1 MAINPLLSTMSSILP
16 GLVSGAVLIDIILNL
31 QTLGPVLMRAT
42 LAQDMYLA
50 GSITLILSAMTV
62 IGALLGDL
70 LLAVADPRIR
80 FGRAGR

>member
-1 MAINPLLSTMSSILP
+1 
-16 GLVSGAVLIDIILNL
+16 VLIDIILNL
-31 QTLGPVLMRAT
+31 PTLGPVLLRAT